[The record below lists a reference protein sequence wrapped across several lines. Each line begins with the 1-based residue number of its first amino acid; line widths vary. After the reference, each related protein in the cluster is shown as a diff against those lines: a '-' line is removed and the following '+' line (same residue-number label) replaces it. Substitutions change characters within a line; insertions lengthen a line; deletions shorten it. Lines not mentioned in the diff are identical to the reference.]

1 MNKVRFAVKNLIV
14 LISLASAVYAQFTQ
28 TAFSQTA
35 KEDEQE
41 IRRSMV
47 EIERA
52 FVSRD
57 PEPFDRIFLEGYV
70 NVREKPIY
78 NYREQLAA
86 MVRWDAAAIKS
97 GKTLDFETLSFESEL
112 PSIHVMGEVAVVNTL
127 KKNVWRYKDDRC
139 LTQYQTTELWI
150 KLAGAWKVAAGHM
163 TPIQCSPMPYQP
175 PHPAVSA
182 MSALEKPVKHIST
195 TAETEL
201 RELLSGLTDAGLRRD
216 TNVDAFAPA
225 FVSTD
230 TNSRISSDRGLVLE
244 AIKIPTMRNRE
255 RYRYDE
261 VFLSFGNAAIY
272 VFRVRTF
279 PKDGQTVRPRPVVYS
294 IMFVRAGTDW
304 KIAAAHASEILD

>member
-1 MNKVRFAVKNLIV
+1 VIKVRFAVKNLIV

-28 TAFSQTA
+28 TVFSQTTND
-35 KEDEQE
+35 DEQE
-41 IRRSMV
+41 IRRSMT

-57 PEPFDRIFLEGYV
+57 PEPFDRIFLDGYV
-70 NVREKPIY
+70 NVREKPVY

-86 MVRWDAAAIKS
+86 MVKWDAAAIKS
-97 GKTLDFETLSFESEL
+97 GKKLDFETLSFESEL
-112 PSIHVMGEVAVVNTL
+112 PSIRMMGDVAVVNTL
-127 KKNVWRYKDDRC
+127 KKSLWRYKEDKC
-139 LTQYQTTELWI
+139 LTQYQSTELWI
-150 KLAGAWKVAAGHM
+150 KSAGAWKVAAGHM
-163 TPIQCSPMPYQP
+163 TPIQCNPMPYQP
-175 PHPAVSA
+175 PHPAVKN
-182 MSALEKPVKHIST
+182 LST

-201 RELLSGLTDAGLRRD
+201 RELLSKLTDSGLRND

-225 FVSTD
+225 FVSTG
-230 TNSRISSDRGLVLE
+230 TNSTVSSDRDLVLE

-272 VFRVRTF
+272 VFRVRSF
-279 PKDGQTVRPRPVVYS
+279 PKEGQTVRQRPVVYS
-294 IMFVRAGTDW
+294 IMFVRSGTDW

>member
-1 MNKVRFAVKNLIV
+1 MGFAVKNLIV
-14 LISLASAVYAQFTQ
+14 LLSLATAMYAQFSQ

-35 KEDEQE
+35 TNDEQE
-41 IRRSMV
+41 IRRSMI

-57 PEPFDRIFLEGYV
+57 PEPFDRIFLDGYV

-86 MVRWDAAAIKS
+86 MVKWDAAAIKS
-97 GKTLDFETLSFESEL
+97 GKKLDFETISFESEM
-112 PSIHVMGEVAVVNTL
+112 PSIQLMGEVAVVNTL
-127 KKNVWRYKDDRC
+127 KKNIWRYKDDRC

-150 KLAGAWKVAAGHM
+150 KTGGSWKVAAGHM
-163 TPIQCSPMPYQP
+163 TPIQCNPMPYQP
-175 PHPAVSA
+175 SHPAVSA
-182 MSALEKPVKHIST
+182 TSSLEKPVKHLST

-201 RELLSGLTDAGLRRD
+201 RELLSKLTDTGLRSD
-216 TNVDAFAPA
+216 TNADAFVPE
-225 FVSTD
+225 FVSTA
-230 TNSRISSDRGLVLE
+230 TNSTISNDRLLVLE
-244 AIKIPTMRNRE
+244 ALRIPTIRNRE

-279 PKDGQTVRPRPVVYS
+279 PKEGQPRPRPTVYS
-294 IMFVRAGTDW
+294 VMFVKSAADW
-304 KIAAAHASEILD
+304 RIAAAHASEILD